1 MVLVGDH
8 LVLFKTWDFEC
19 RLWRIQTEWVGDFYV
34 SIIRY
39 QGITINIYDGDL
51 FWTLIKVWKKY
62 IFLNHQLTF
71 DHTWAPRP
79 MIWNSHRAW
88 ESVRLSDCEAAYCQ
102 HRARNRSQYDNPAW
116 ITIITTWPH
125 RCCQSKLHKIYLAQ
139 NRIGVSPERDNAR
152 LWSPFYIKSFIARSA
167 LDLSLTLASDPHN
180 MPGEDSFN
188 PWTGFHED
196 CELWA
201 RPWYSN

>member
-1 MVLVGDH
+1 MMEICLGLWLKYGKNIFFLITNLH
-8 LVLFKTWDFEC
+8 L
-19 RLWRIQTEWVGDFYV
+19 
-34 SIIRY
+34 
-39 QGITINIYDGDL
+39 TIPGPLGQWSEI
-51 FWTLIKVWKKY
+51 
-62 IFLNHQLTF
+62 
-71 DHTWAPRP
+71 HTGL
-79 MIWNSHRAW
+79 
-88 ESVRLSDCEAAYCQ
+88 ESRSDCEAAYCQ

-180 MPGEDSFN
+180 MQGEDSFN

-196 CELWA
+196 CELWG